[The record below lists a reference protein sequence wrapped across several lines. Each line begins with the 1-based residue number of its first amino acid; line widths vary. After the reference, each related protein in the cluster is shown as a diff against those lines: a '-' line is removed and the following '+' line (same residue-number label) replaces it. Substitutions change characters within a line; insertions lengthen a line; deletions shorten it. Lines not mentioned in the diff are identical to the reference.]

1 MVLQIIAFCFHLHL
15 TQSPNIFENFV
26 FCSFQNH
33 IAVVKMMLF
42 YTYTGYKGHGRAKHD
57 YLGV

>member
-1 MVLQIIAFCFHLHL
+1 MVLQIIAFCFHLRL
-15 TQSPNIFENFV
+15 TQSPNIFGNFV
-26 FCSFQNH
+26 FCSFHNH

-42 YTYTGYKGHGRAKHD
+42 YTYIGYKGHGRAKHD